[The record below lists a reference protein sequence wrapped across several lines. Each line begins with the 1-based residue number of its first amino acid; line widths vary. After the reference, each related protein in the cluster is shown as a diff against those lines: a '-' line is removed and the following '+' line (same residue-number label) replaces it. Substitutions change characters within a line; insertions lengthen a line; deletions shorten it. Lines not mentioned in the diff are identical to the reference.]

1 MKIVLFATEGEAHFG
16 ILDGAVPDLEIVRA
30 RDEAEALA
38 LVADADVYYGRPTG
52 ALLGAAKRLRWIQ
65 APSAGVEFVAAMPE
79 LVESD
84 IVLTNT
90 RGAHGPSIAEHVFG
104 LLLAFTR
111 EIPACWDQ
119 QRARHWERGPLYRSA
134 REIMHST
141 MGIIGFGAIGR
152 AIAQRAAAFEMNLI
166 ALDAQAVDGDPY
178 VDEVLP
184 SSQLGTLLSGSDVV
198 VIAAPLTPESHHL
211 IDAAA
216 LRQMRPN
223 AYLIAISRGG
233 VVDEEA
239 LVEALQAGTIAGA
252 ALDVTEQEPLPP
264 DSPLWDAPNLLITPH
279 LAGASDP
286 KERRVVEIFR
296 DNIGRFS
303 RGEPLLNTV
312 DKRLGY

>member
-1 MKIVLFATEGEAHFG
+1 VKIVLFATEGEAHFG
-16 ILDGAVPDLEIVRA
+16 ILNGAAPDLEIVRA
-30 RDEAEALA
+30 RDHAEALS
-38 LVADADVYYGRPTG
+38 LVADADVYFGRPTTE
-52 ALLGAAKRLRWIQ
+52 LLAAAPRLRWIQ
-65 APSAGVEFVAAMPE
+65 ATSAGVEFVADMPA

-111 EIPACWDQ
+111 EIPTCWDQ
-119 QRARHWERGPLYRSA
+119 QRARTWDRAPLYRST
-134 REIMHST
+134 REIMHGT

-152 AIAQRAAAFEMNLI
+152 VIAQRALAFEMNLI

-184 SSQLGTLLSGSDVV
+184 SSQLGTLLAGSDVV
-198 VIAAPLTPESHHL
+198 VIAAPLTAESHHL
-211 IDAAA
+211 IDASA
-216 LRQMRPN
+216 LARMRKT

-233 VVDEEA
+233 VVDEAA
-239 LVEALQAGTIAGA
+239 LVEALRAGTIAGA
-252 ALDVTEQEPLPP
+252 ALDVTELEPLPA
-264 DSPLWDAPNLLITPH
+264 DSPLWDAPNLLVTPH

-296 DNIGRFS
+296 DNIERFA

>member
-1 MKIVLFATEGEAHFG
+1 MKIVLFAAEGEAHFG
-16 ILDGAVPDLEIVRA
+16 LLDGAVPNLDIVRA
-30 RDEAEALA
+30 RDETEALSMI
-38 LVADADVYYGRPTG
+38 ADADVYFGRPTD
-52 ALLGAAKRLRWIQ
+52 ALLAAGTRLRWIQ
-65 APSAGVEFVAAMPE
+65 APSAGVEFVASMPT

-84 IVLTNT
+84 ILLTNT

-119 QRARHWERGPLYRSA
+119 QRERRWDRAPLYRSA

-184 SSQLGTLLSGSDVV
+184 SSQLNTLLSGSDVV

-211 IDAAA
+211 IDSAA
-216 LRQMRPN
+216 LAKMRST

-233 VVDEEA
+233 VVDEVA
-239 LVEALQAGTIAGA
+239 LVDALRAGTIAGA

-264 DSPLWDAPNLLITPH
+264 DSPLYDAPNLLITPH

-296 DNIGRFS
+296 DNIERFS